1 MLYLEKLIFTHTQCL
16 SVLTY
21 QVLTAE
27 TPMSNTIAT
36 ETSKSS
42 TKMNFKKL
50 SYTAN
55 DELYEQYPNA
65 DWDYD
70 ILSSNNNISEDIVI
84 KYPWKPWNR
93 IKLSTKSN
101 IKHRFDKYDAKIEN
115 ELRSVKKCKRK
126 NLLLFD

>member
-1 MLYLEKLIFTHTQCL
+1 MNSDT
-16 SVLTY
+16 
-21 QVLTAE
+21 TA
-27 TPMSNTIAT
+27 
-36 ETSKSS
+36 
-42 TKMNFKKL
+42 KMNFKQL

-55 DELYEQYPNA
+55 DELYEKYPNA

-70 ILSSNNNISEDIVI
+70 ILSSNNNISEDIVT

-115 ELRSVKKCKRK
+115 ELRKVKQRK
-126 NLLLFD
+126 SKNMLIFD